1 MASGQHGTVSD
12 EECTRVKVVV
22 TGASGFIGSH
32 LLPLLVARGCEVVAI
47 SRSPVA
53 FPDVVWRHSPDLGP
67 GSDWSGVLPGADAVV
82 HLAGRAHVL
91 HGRADEELLCRRINT
106 EGTRRLARQAA
117 EAGVRHFVFLSSCH
131 AVAADS
137 REVLAR
143 HTVPR
148 PVSAYGQSKL
158 AAEQAV
164 REELGPSACAW
175 TILRPPLVYGRGNR
189 ANFAR
194 LAALVRSGWPVPL
207 AGVKN
212 RRSLVGAA
220 NLADFVVRA
229 CLENDASRGRVY
241 YPADEPDL
249 STPELIEL
257 LAAALGRRARLFAL
271 PGVALRAA
279 AQLPGLR
286 AFRTLTA
293 SLFVDTQPHRRE
305 LGWTPPYSARQLM
318 MAAAES
324 DV

>member
-1 MASGQHGTVSD
+1 LA
-12 EECTRVKVVV
+12 
-22 TGASGFIGSH
+22 
-32 LLPLLVARGCEVVAI
+32 
-47 SRSPVA
+47 
-53 FPDVVWRHSPDLGP
+53 
-67 GSDWSGVLPGADAVV
+67 GADAVV
-82 HLAGRAHVL
+82 HLAGRAHILEGEGDDEL
-91 HGRADEELLCRRINT
+91 HCRRINT

-117 EAGVRHFVFLSSCH
+117 QEGIKHFLFLSSCH
-131 AVAADS
+131 AVAAESD
-137 REVLAR
+137 EVITAE
-143 HTVPR
+143 TVPH
-148 PVSAYGQSKL
+148 PVSAYGRSKL
-158 AAEQAV
+158 AAEKAV
-164 REELGPSACAW
+164 REELGGTAYAW

-189 ANFAR
+189 GNFAR
-194 LAALVRSGWPVPL
+194 LAALVRAGWPLPL
-207 AGVKN
+207 AGVDN